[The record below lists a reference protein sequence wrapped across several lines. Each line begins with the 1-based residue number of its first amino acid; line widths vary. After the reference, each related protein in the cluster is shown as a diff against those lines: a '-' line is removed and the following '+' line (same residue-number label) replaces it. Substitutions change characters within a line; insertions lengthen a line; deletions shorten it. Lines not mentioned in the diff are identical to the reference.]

1 MLVVQEPLRR
11 QVIDLSQSKSLN
23 LAEHID
29 KFRAKGKLGCMG
41 SGSCVRPVDG
51 DCRVHLACGGCGV
64 QLSPQDLSRSEPR
77 GARATA
83 ETAAISAGE
92 EW

>member
-1 MLVVQEPLRR
+1 M
-11 QVIDLSQSKSLN
+11 IDLSQSKSMN

-51 DCRVHLACGGCGV
+51 DHTVHLAGGGRGV
-64 QLSPQDLSRSEPR
+64 QLSPQELSRSEHR
-77 GARATA
+77 GTRATA
-83 ETAAISAGE
+83 ETSAISAGE
-92 EW
+92 VW